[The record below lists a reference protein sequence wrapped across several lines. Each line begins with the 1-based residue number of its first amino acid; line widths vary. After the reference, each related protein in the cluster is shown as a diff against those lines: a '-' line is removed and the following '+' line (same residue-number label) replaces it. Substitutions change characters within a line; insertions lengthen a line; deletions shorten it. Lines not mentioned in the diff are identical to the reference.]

1 MVRSVI
7 NNLTGE
13 ILDIAKVQPVTIVSH
28 DTIKFKTNYTDNTSD
43 GDAEFNSGD
52 YIIDDS
58 QYIDFKKLLAR
69 SSRCTKQDFD
79 FLSSIPVVDNVGGL
93 EEKEL
98 DGIIN
103 ASDTLVSVGKS
114 DELSTSDAEVQ
125 TETVAS
131 NPVDNTPDVSDK
143 TETNG

>member
-1 MVRSVI
+1 MVRNVI

-28 DTIKFKTNYTDNTSD
+28 DTIKFKTNYTDNTVD
-43 GDAEFNSGD
+43 GDAEVNSGD
-52 YIIDDS
+52 YIVDDS

-69 SSRCTKQDFD
+69 SSQCTKQDFD
-79 FLSSIPVVDNVGGL
+79 FLSSIPVVDNVGGV

-98 DGIIN
+98 DDIIN
-103 ASDTLVSVGKS
+103 ASDMLVSVDKS
-114 DELSTSDAEVQ
+114 DELSTSDAKTQ
-125 TETVAS
+125 TEVGAS

-143 TETNG
+143 SETNG